1 MMTFF
6 KAIFVMATFVHIR
19 NISAVT
25 GPILTKLFGPNF
37 FEIMIFVDQNVLG
50 QNFFGPKFFLNTN
63 FFKPQIFF
71 PDPKVLDQK
80 SYWFQKNFEPKF
92 FRRTIFSDSNFFYW
106 PNFILDT
113 NFCLNVFSDPQF
125 FFLIFFRP
133 KIYKAF
139 TSWTL

>member
-1 MMTFF
+1 
-6 KAIFVMATFVHIR
+6 MATFVHIS
-19 NISAVT
+19 NISDVT

-37 FEIMIFVDQNVLG
+37 FEIMIFVDKNVLG

-92 FRRTIFSDSNFFYW
+92 FRRTNFSDSKFFLLTKLYFGHKFLFEFFFRTTIFFLNFFLTQ
-106 PNFILDT
+106 NL
-113 NFCLNVFSDPQF
+113 
-125 FFLIFFRP
+125 
-133 KIYKAF
+133 
-139 TSWTL
+139 